1 MSIFDWV
8 GEVLYDGACVVRD
21 VIQDTAEYVENNPGK
36 VVAVAAG
43 TVAAVA
49 TAGAAAP
56 AIAAAVGKAGLLGA
70 ASTTGTAISSLNG
83 AALTS
88 ASLAK
93 MGAGAKAVGGFG
105 MAGGEAVISTTG
117 GILGGTVTKKRSD

>member
-1 MSIFDWV
+1 MGIFDWV

-36 VVAVAAG
+36 AVAVAAG

-70 ASTTGTAISSLNG
+70 ASTGTAISSLNG

-117 GILGGTVTKKRSD
+117 GILGGTVTKKTV